1 MFAKRKNKSGT
12 SDDQSTSSSGRFSP
26 AFDRS
31 KFTLADIKRSK
42 NVYAMFERLEEERI
56 TEIASRLFANDS
68 EDEDAEAKK
77 PAAPTRR
84 SKGTKKKTKKKKNTS
99 PPLGKKD
106 KSPPQPPSVPSVESK
121 HSLTISAV
129 SDSKI
134 DWHSDQSDSG
144 SAGSGSRI
152 SRRKRKRPSPMAM
165 VEPDDK
171 EFDQLLYVDP
181 TDFDENQCPHCTKI
195 LGSKHG
201 LKKHIDNMVCR
212 KHLRKRGSPLSTT
225 EEVNQINIQSDQ
237 KTGQERAIGGRSSHS
252 SYSDKSSSP
261 LPGKTPTKPKQN
273 ISSNYASMPSK
284 SKESVAVA
292 EVPAKSK
299 GTNAT
304 GYACA
309 YADNAD
315 NGQTN
320 NSNAQGRSDALKP
333 KYGYSSDYAS
343 MPQTN
348 TFGHP
353 GPQSSF
359 QPKPENVSQ
368 PMNYTDVM
376 GYAYSQNS
384 HTSNGYGYGYGYHPG
399 QFNYQKRE
407 HVPNLA
413 DTHAAHMQ
421 AYGYNMNPVTAR
433 SGLNHNNHNSQDQN
447 MSKSMKVSA
456 KAYKL
461 GK

>member
-12 SDDQSTSSSGRFSP
+12 SDDQSSSSGRFSP

-42 NVYAMFERLEEERI
+42 KVYAMFERLEEERI

-68 EDEDAEAKK
+68 EDEDEEAKK
-77 PAAPTRR
+77 PAAPPRR
-84 SKGTKKKTKKKKNTS
+84 SKSTKTKKKKKTS
-99 PPLGKKD
+99 PPLGKRE
-106 KSPPQPPSVPSVESK
+106 KSTPQPPSVPSVESK

-129 SDSKI
+129 SDSKL

-144 SAGSGSRI
+144 SGSGSRI

-181 TDFDENQCPHCTKI
+181 TDRDENQCPHCTKI

-201 LKKHIDNMVCR
+201 LKRHIDNMVCR

-225 EEVNQINIQSDQ
+225 EEVTQIDIQSDQ
-237 KTGQERAIGGRSSHS
+237 KKGHERAIGGRSSHY

-261 LPGKTPTKPKQN
+261 LPGKTPTEPKQN
-273 ISSNYASMPSK
+273 SSSNYASMPSK
-284 SKESVAVA
+284 SNESVAVV
-292 EVPAKSK
+292 EVPAKSNDIVQK
-299 GTNAT
+299 DTNAT
-304 GYACA
+304 GYARV

-315 NGQTN
+315 SGQTN
-320 NSNAQGRSDALKP
+320 NSIAQGRSDALKP
-333 KYGYSSDYAS
+333 KYGHSSDYAS

-359 QPKPENVSQ
+359 QPKPNNVSQ
-368 PMNYTDVM
+368 PMNYTNVM
-376 GYAYSQNS
+376 GYAYSQNG
-384 HTSNGYGYGYGYHPG
+384 HASNGYGYGYHPG
-399 QFNYQKRE
+399 QFNYRRRE
-407 HVPNLA
+407 HVPNLSDA
-413 DTHAAHMQ
+413 NAACMQ